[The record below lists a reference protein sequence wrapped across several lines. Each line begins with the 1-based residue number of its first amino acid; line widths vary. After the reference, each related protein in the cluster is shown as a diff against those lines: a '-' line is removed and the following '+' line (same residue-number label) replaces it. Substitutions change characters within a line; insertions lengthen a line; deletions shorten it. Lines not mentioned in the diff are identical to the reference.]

1 MSEREGRRKWTVGS
15 TALLGTALAASVYA
29 GWKLFQRAQTQ
40 QRNANLIPD
49 QNIVILGGGFAGSNA
64 ADALADLLPVS
75 ENGSITLVD
84 QDNYMLFTPML
95 TEVAGGQVD
104 THHIVRPLRDLPK
117 RVTFAQ
123 GRVEEID
130 LANRQIV
137 LIKDTDAKGLP
148 SATLTLPYD
157 QLILALGAVP
167 DFYDIPGL
175 EEHCLTIKTLEEAAA
190 IREKVLLVLERAQ
203 AETDPESRSALL
215 TIVVGGGGYTG
226 VETMA
231 AINDLIRDRLA
242 DYPGIKQD
250 EVHILLVEMGDRLM
264 PEIHGDT
271 LAAYAQ
277 KKLEQRGVEVRL
289 NTAISEAGADYIQI
303 KGGERI
309 ATQTLIWAGG
319 ATPSLILDK
328 LDLKRGR
335 HKGVVVDACC
345 RVPDHAG
352 LWAVGDCA
360 EIPTP
365 DGKGTYGPTA
375 QNAQREGARVAQN
388 VVAVLRGE
396 EPKPFVYT
404 PIGELAIVG
413 KRSGVAQIY
422 GKNISGLPAW
432 AMWRAIYLAKMPG
445 TGQKIRILMDWL
457 LDLVFGRDIP
467 ELSTMRAGA

>member
-1 MSEREGRRKWTVGS
+1 MSKQEGRLKRAAG
-15 TALLGTALAASVYA
+15 AAAMLGAVAASVYA
-29 GWKLFQRAQTQ
+29 GWQLFKRAQTQ
-40 QRNANLIPD
+40 QQNKNLPTN

-64 ADALADLLPVS
+64 ADALAALLPAPGDA
-75 ENGSITLVD
+75 NITLVD

-104 THHIVRPLRDLPK
+104 THHIVRPLRDLPE

-130 LANRQIV
+130 LANRRIT
-137 LIKDTDAKGLP
+137 LTKDTEAKGLP
-148 SATLTLPYD
+148 SAAQTLPFD
-157 QLILALGAVP
+157 QLILALGSVP
-167 DFYDIPGL
+167 HFYDIPGL
-175 EEHCLTIKTLEEAAA
+175 EAHSLTIKTLEEAAA

-203 AETDPESRSALL
+203 AETDPELRRALL

-231 AINDLIRDRLA
+231 AINDLVRDRLP
-242 DYPGIKQD
+242 DYPGIRQ
-250 EVHILLVEMGDRLM
+250 EEIRVLLIEQGDRLM

-271 LAAYAQ
+271 LATYAQ
-277 KKLEQRGVEVRL
+277 KKLEERGVEVRL
-289 NTAISEAGADYIQI
+289 NTAIAEAGEDFIQI
-303 KGGERI
+303 KDGERI
-309 ATQTLIWAGG
+309 PTQTLIWAGG
-319 ATPSLILDK
+319 VTPSLILDK
-328 LDLKRGR
+328 LDLKRGK
-335 HKGVVVDACC
+335 HKGVIVDACC

-365 DGKGTYGPTA
+365 DGKSTYGPTA

-388 VVAVLRGE
+388 VVAALRGE
-396 EPKPFVYT
+396 EPKPFEYT

-413 KRSGVAQIY
+413 KRSGVAQVY
-422 GKNISGLPAW
+422 GLNISGLTAW

-457 LDLVFGRDIP
+457 LDIIFGRDIP

>member
-1 MSEREGRRKWTVGS
+1 MSERDGRRRWTAGGVAVLGS
-15 TALLGTALAASVYA
+15 ALAAGVYA
-29 GWKLFQRAQTQ
+29 GWKLFKQAQTQ
-40 QRNANLIPD
+40 QRNANLPTN

-64 ADALADLLPVS
+64 ADALAGLLPFP

-104 THHIVRPLRDLPK
+104 THHIVRPLRDLPD

-130 LANRQIV
+130 LAGRQIT
-137 LIKDTDAKGLP
+137 LTKDTEAKGLP
-148 SATLTLPYD
+148 SATQTLPFD

-167 DFYDIPGL
+167 DYYDIPGL
-175 EEHCLTIKTLEEAAA
+175 EEHSLTIKTLEEAAA
-190 IREKVLLVLERAQ
+190 IREKVLLVLERAH
-203 AETDPESRSALL
+203 AETDSVLRQALL
-215 TIVVGGGGYTG
+215 TVVVGGGGYTG

-231 AINDLIRDRLA
+231 AINDLMRDRLP
-242 DYPGIKQD
+242 DYPGIKED
-250 EVHILLVEMGDRLM
+250 EIRVLLVEKGDRLM
-264 PEIHGDT
+264 PEIHGPT
-271 LAAYAQ
+271 LGAYAQ
-277 KKLEQRGVEVRL
+277 KKLEERGVEVRL
-289 NTAISEAGADYIQI
+289 NTSIDEAGQDYVQI
-303 KGGERI
+303 KDGERI

-319 ATPSLILDK
+319 VTPSLILDK
-328 LDLKRGR
+328 LDLKRGK

-365 DGKGTYGPTA
+365 DGKKTYGPTA

-388 VVAVLRGE
+388 VVAALRGE
-396 EPKPFVYT
+396 EPKPFEYT

-413 KRSGVAQIY
+413 KRSGVAQVY
-422 GKNISGLPAW
+422 GMNISGLPAW

-467 ELSTMRAGA
+467 ELSTMRAGV